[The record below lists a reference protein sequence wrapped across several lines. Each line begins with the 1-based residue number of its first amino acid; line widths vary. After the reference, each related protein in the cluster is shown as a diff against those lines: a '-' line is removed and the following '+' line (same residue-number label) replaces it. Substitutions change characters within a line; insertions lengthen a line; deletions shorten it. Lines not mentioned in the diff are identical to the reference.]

1 MITQLKAIRRD
12 PKGRIGIPIL
22 LSLAG
27 VPLGV
32 VLLLWFFFFRG

>member
-1 MITQLKAIRRD
+1 MINQLKLMRQD

-27 VPLGV
+27 VPLGIV
-32 VLLLWFFFFRG
+32 FLLWLFFFRG